1 MTTFYII
8 YENSF
13 DELHLCI
20 INAESEYKAHQVLY
34 TEHDVVNIKRTEN
47 MHRLVADEEQLQM
60 IETFK
65 YNNPKLITHATR
77 F

>member
-13 DELHLCI
+13 DELHLCL

-34 TEHDVVNIKRTEN
+34 ADHDVVNIKRTEN
-47 MHRLVADEEQLQM
+47 MHRLVGHEDQLQM
-60 IETFK
+60 LESFK
-65 YNNPKLITHATR
+65 YNHQKAIL
-77 F
+77 